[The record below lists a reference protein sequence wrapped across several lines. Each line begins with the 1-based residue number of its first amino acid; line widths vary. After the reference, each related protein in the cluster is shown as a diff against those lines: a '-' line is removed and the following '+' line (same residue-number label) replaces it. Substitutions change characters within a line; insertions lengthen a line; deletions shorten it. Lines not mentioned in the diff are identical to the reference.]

1 MMVIHDKQAKDI
13 SYETDR
19 SKFLGRMNTVTAPAA
34 LTGREPLS
42 DSQGSVLDPVAV
54 LRCQLVLEPDESVV
68 IDYVAGI
75 SPDREESLRLIDK
88 YDDRYLADRVFEM
101 AWTHNHAFLHQLNA
115 DESDSQLYARLA
127 SSVIYPNPA
136 YRADSSVLSKNNRG
150 QSGLWSYAISGDLP
164 IVLVKIHAQENL
176 DIVRQMIQAHTWWHM
191 KGLKVDLVI
200 WNEDYVGYRQVLQEQ
215 IMGLISSTQLATEL
229 NEPGGIFV
237 RQADQIS
244 PEDRTLISS
253 VARII
258 ISDMDGPLAL
268 QIKRSE
274 RKERRKFLPL
284 HTTRS
289 YTPSKPPELAANNA
303 LLNNGL
309 GGYSEKAHEYII
321 HLTEEM
327 ATPAPWVNVL
337 ANANF
342 GTIVSESGQSYT
354 WDINAH
360 EFRITPWENDPVS
373 DVSGEAFYM
382 RDEETGP
389 LLVADAAALPRTA
402 TMSAATDSATVF
414 SNTSKTVSVPNSG
427 FTWLWK
433 TASSIPC

>member
-75 SPDREESLRLIDK
+75 STDREESLRLIDK

-342 GTIVSESGQSYT
+342 GDDCQ
-354 WDINAH
+354 
-360 EFRITPWENDPVS
+360 
-373 DVSGEAFYM
+373 
-382 RDEETGP
+382 
-389 LLVADAAALPRTA
+389 
-402 TMSAATDSATVF
+402 
-414 SNTSKTVSVPNSG
+414 
-427 FTWLWK
+427 
-433 TASSIPC
+433 

>member
-1 MMVIHDKQAKDI
+1 
-13 SYETDR
+13 
-19 SKFLGRMNTVTAPAA
+19 
-34 LTGREPLS
+34 
-42 DSQGSVLDPVAV
+42 
-54 LRCQLVLEPDESVV
+54 
-68 IDYVAGI
+68 
-75 SPDREESLRLIDK
+75 
-88 YDDRYLADRVFEM
+88 
-101 AWTHNHAFLHQLNA
+101 
-115 DESDSQLYARLA
+115 
-127 SSVIYPNPA
+127 
-136 YRADSSVLSKNNRG
+136 
-150 QSGLWSYAISGDLP
+150 
-164 IVLVKIHAQENL
+164 
-176 DIVRQMIQAHTWWHM
+176 
-191 KGLKVDLVI
+191 
-200 WNEDYVGYRQVLQEQ
+200 
-215 IMGLISSTQLATEL
+215 
-229 NEPGGIFV
+229 
-237 RQADQIS
+237 
-244 PEDRTLISS
+244 
-253 VARII
+253 
-258 ISDMDGPLAL
+258 MDGPLAL

-382 RDEETGP
+382 RDEETGHYWSPTP
-389 LLVADAAALPRTA
+389 LPCRGTA

>member
-1 MMVIHDKQAKDI
+1 
-13 SYETDR
+13 
-19 SKFLGRMNTVTAPAA
+19 
-34 LTGREPLS
+34 
-42 DSQGSVLDPVAV
+42 
-54 LRCQLVLEPDESVV
+54 
-68 IDYVAGI
+68 
-75 SPDREESLRLIDK
+75 
-88 YDDRYLADRVFEM
+88 M

-342 GTIVSESGQSYT
+342 GDDCQ
-354 WDINAH
+354 
-360 EFRITPWENDPVS
+360 
-373 DVSGEAFYM
+373 
-382 RDEETGP
+382 
-389 LLVADAAALPRTA
+389 
-402 TMSAATDSATVF
+402 
-414 SNTSKTVSVPNSG
+414 
-427 FTWLWK
+427 
-433 TASSIPC
+433 